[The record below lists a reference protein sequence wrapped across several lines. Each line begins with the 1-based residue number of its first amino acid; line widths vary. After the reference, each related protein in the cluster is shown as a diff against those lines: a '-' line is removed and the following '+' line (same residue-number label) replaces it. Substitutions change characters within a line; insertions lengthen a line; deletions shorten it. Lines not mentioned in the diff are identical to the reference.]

1 MMGGEGRV
9 GGKERGES
17 KERGGE
23 ERGESKEKGGEGRG
37 EGNRRRGEG
46 RGGWE
51 GRREGNQRRREGRGE
66 ERKEMGWD
74 GRGGEGWGGKG
85 WGGEGWEEEEGK
97 REGRGRDTPTLISML
112 HSVLDPAEGVNST
125 TVCVELTNKTLL
137 GPACRGT
144 DATCMP
150 HVCGI
155 RVHVTHGDTCTQT

>member
-1 MMGGEGRV
+1 MGGE
-9 GGKERGES
+9 ERGES

-23 ERGESKEKGGEGRG
+23 GRGVEREEMGWEGRGGDGGRGWGGEGRGGEGRG
-37 EGNRRRGEG
+37 EDG
-46 RGGWE
+46 E
-51 GRREGNQRRREGRGE
+51 GRREE
-66 ERKEMGWD
+66 
-74 GRGGEGWGGKG
+74 GRGGEGWGG
-85 WGGEGWEEEEGK
+85 EGWEEEGK

-155 RVHVTHGDTCTQT
+155 RVHVTHGDACTQT